1 MNSRLIDLKS
11 KLCKAYFS
19 MINSSLKTEVY
30 IEDICLESKV
40 SIQDAQMVL
49 PKMQKDYNLFFL
61 TILLLKL
68 DQETL
73 NEFEEEIYH
82 DNVSNIYEKT
92 LEGITLRFEK
102 YLPFRPAL
110 KVLSE
115 GLDLRAKNFLGL
127 LESNYFFMLGL
138 LDLVES
144 NKNQCSKILK
154 SIALNLVFLRT
165 ADVFLKEKNSSLDST
180 IRCLDKYLHEIED
193 IGHMIGIIKK

>member
-1 MNSRLIDLKS
+1 MENRLIDLKS
-11 KLCKAYFS
+11 ELCKAYFS
-19 MINSSLKTEVY
+19 IINSSLKTEVY
-30 IEDICLESKV
+30 IEDLCLESKV

-49 PKMQKDYNLFFL
+49 PKMQKDYNFFFL

-110 KVLSE
+110 KILSE

-127 LESNYFFMLGL
+127 LESNHFFMLGL

>member
-1 MNSRLIDLKS
+1 MENKLLELKS

-19 MINSSLKTEVY
+19 IINSSLKTEVY
-30 IEDICLESKV
+30 IEDLCLESKV

-49 PKMQKDYNLFFL
+49 PKMQKDYNIFFL
-61 TILLLKL
+61 TTLLLKL
-68 DQETL
+68 DEETL
-73 NEFEEEIYH
+73 NQFEEEIYH

-110 KVLSE
+110 KILSE

>member
-1 MNSRLIDLKS
+1 MENRLINLKS
-11 KLCKAYFS
+11 ELCKAYFS
-19 MINSSLKTEVY
+19 IINSSLKTEVY
-30 IEDICLESKV
+30 IEELCLESKV

-49 PKMQKDYNLFFL
+49 PKMQKDYKFFFL

-110 KVLSE
+110 KILSE

-127 LESNYFFMLGL
+127 LESNHFFMLSL
-138 LDLVES
+138 LDLAES
-144 NKNQCSKILK
+144 NKNQCAKILK
-154 SIALNLVFLRT
+154 SIALNLVFIKT
-165 ADVFLKEKNSSLDST
+165 TDIFLQEENSSLDST
-180 IRCLDKYLHEIED
+180 IRYLDKYLHETED
-193 IGHMIGIIKK
+193 IGHMLGIINK

>member
-1 MNSRLIDLKS
+1 MENRLIDLKS

-19 MINSSLKTEVY
+19 IINSSLKTEVY
-30 IEDICLESKV
+30 IEDLCLESKV
-40 SIQDAQMVL
+40 SIEDAQMIL
-49 PKMQKDYNLFFL
+49 PKMQKDYKNFFL
-61 TILLLKL
+61 TTLLLKL

-82 DNVSNIYEKT
+82 DNVSNIYEKI
-92 LEGITLRFEK
+92 LEGITLRFEN

-110 KVLSE
+110 KILSE

-127 LESNYFFMLGL
+127 LESNHFFMSGL

>member
-1 MNSRLIDLKS
+1 MENRLIELKS
-11 KLCKAYFS
+11 KLCKVYFS
-19 MINSSLKTEVY
+19 IINSSLKTEIY
-30 IEDICLESKV
+30 IEELCVESKV

-49 PKMQKDYNLFFL
+49 PKMQKDYKNFFL
-61 TILLLKL
+61 TTLLLKL

-102 YLPFRPAL
+102 YLPFRPAF
-110 KVLSE
+110 KILSE

-127 LESNYFFMLGL
+127 LESNHFFMLGL

-144 NKNQCSKILK
+144 NKNQCAKILK
-154 SIALNLVFLRT
+154 SIALNLVFIRT
-165 ADVFLKEKNSSLDST
+165 TDVFLKEENSSLDST
-180 IRCLDKYLHEIED
+180 IRYLDKYLHEIED

>member
-1 MNSRLIDLKS
+1 MENTPLDLKL
-11 KLCKAYFS
+11 KLCKSYFS
-19 MINSSLKTEVY
+19 IINSSLKTEIY
-30 IEDICLESKV
+30 IEELCIESKV
-40 SIQDAQMVL
+40 SMKDARMVL
-49 PKMQKDYNLFFL
+49 PKMQKDYKNFFL
-61 TILLLKL
+61 TTLLLKL

-110 KVLSE
+110 KILSE
-115 GLDLRAKNFLGL
+115 GLDLRAKNFLIL
-127 LESNYFFMLGL
+127 LESNHFFMLGL

-144 NKNQCSKILK
+144 NKNQCAKILK

>member
-1 MNSRLIDLKS
+1 MENRLIELKS
-11 KLCKAYFS
+11 KLCKVYFS
-19 MINSSLKTEVY
+19 IINSSLKTEIY
-30 IEDICLESKV
+30 IEELCVESKV

-49 PKMQKDYNLFFL
+49 PKMQKDYKNFFL
-61 TILLLKL
+61 TTLLLKL

-102 YLPFRPAL
+102 YLPFRPAF
-110 KVLSE
+110 KILSE

-127 LESNYFFMLGL
+127 LESNHFFMLGL

-165 ADVFLKEKNSSLDST
+165 TDVFLKEQNSSLDST
-180 IRCLDKYLHEIED
+180 IRYLDKYLHEIED

>member
-1 MNSRLIDLKS
+1 MENKLLELKS
-11 KLCKAYFS
+11 KLCKTYFS
-19 MINSSLKTEVY
+19 IINASLKTEIY
-30 IEDICLESKV
+30 IEELCVKSKV
-40 SIQDAQMVL
+40 SIEDAQKVL
-49 PKMQKDYNLFFL
+49 PKMQKDYKIFFL
-61 TILLLKL
+61 TMLLLKL

-73 NEFEEEIYH
+73 NEFKEEIYH

-110 KVLSE
+110 KILSE

-127 LESNYFFMLGL
+127 LESNHFFMLGL

-180 IRCLDKYLHEIED
+180 IRYLDKYLHEIED